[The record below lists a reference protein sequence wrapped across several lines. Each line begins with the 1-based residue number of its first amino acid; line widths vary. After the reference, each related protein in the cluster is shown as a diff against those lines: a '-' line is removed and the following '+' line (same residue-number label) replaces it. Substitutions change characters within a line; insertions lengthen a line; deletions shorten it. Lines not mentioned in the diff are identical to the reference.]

1 VVVASVKSGT
11 YGLPGS
17 RERPRRGRV
26 RSFPSAI
33 PVPMAEVRACPW
45 CSGPA
50 RQQGTERGPEIVC
63 RGVRMIV
70 AGALDGGTELELATR
85 LGVSQRHLRRLFHA
99 YLGAT
104 ADQVARFH
112 RAHRARRLLEDSG
125 LSVTEIA
132 SAAGYGSLRQLN
144 RAFQQ
149 VFHASP
155 SQLRARRRG
164 SGRLAVIG
172 GLSLRLRYQGQLD
185 WAALLRCLAAQPI
198 QGVEH
203 VGRHYYRRTVMI
215 DGDAGVLEL
224 RPGGPGHLVLVA
236 HLPHWDQLVHVVG
249 RARQIAGLDQDVA
262 APARFLARDP
272 LIGPLV
278 TARPGVRVP
287 GCWDPFEVGVRAI
300 IGQHEPAAD
309 VGMQRMLQRLGKPVP
324 ELRPFGLTHCFP
336 PAEAVAAAGPAE
348 LAALG
353 LSSAAATGITAFADA
368 VASGP
373 GALGCSAGLDQL
385 IPCLTSIAGVGSRRA
400 HYIALRAGEPDAF
413 PVNGHAAARAVTTYR
428 RPVPPQTLG
437 SGWRPWRALAATHL
451 WLDTQQ

>member
-1 VVVASVKSGT
+1 
-11 YGLPGS
+11 
-17 RERPRRGRV
+17 
-26 RSFPSAI
+26 
-33 PVPMAEVRACPW
+33 
-45 CSGPA
+45 
-50 RQQGTERGPEIVC
+50 
-63 RGVRMIV
+63 MIV

-99 YLGAT
+99 HLGAT

-144 RAFQQ
+144 RSFQQ

-155 SQLRARRRG
+155 SQLRACRRG
-164 SGRLAVIG
+164 SGWLAAGG
-172 GLSLRLRYQGQLD
+172 GLPLRLWYQGQLD
-185 WAALLRCLAAQPI
+185 WAALLRCLAAEPI

-203 VGRHYYRRTVMI
+203 VGRDYYRRTVVI

-236 HLPHWDQLVHVVG
+236 HLPHWDQLIHVVG
-249 RARQIAGLDQDVA
+249 RARQIAGLDQDVE
-262 APARFLARDP
+262 APARFLASDP

-300 IGQHEPAAD
+300 IGQHEPTAD
-309 VGMQRMLQRLGKPVP
+309 ISMQRLLQRLGKPVP
-324 ELRPFGLTHCFP
+324 ELRQSGLTHCFP

-353 LSSAAATGITAFADA
+353 LSSATATGITAFADA
-368 VASGP
+368 VASRS
-373 GALGCSAGLDQL
+373 LELDCSAGLDQL
-385 IPCLTSIAGVGSRRA
+385 VTCLTSIAGVGSRSA
-400 HYIALRAGEPDAF
+400 HYVAMRAGEQDAF
-413 PVNGHAAARAVTTYR
+413 PVNGHAAASAVTTYR
-428 RPVPPQTLG
+428 RPKSPQTLS

-451 WLDTQQ
+451 WLATQP